1 MDKLSVFSKKL
12 GRTIDVGFGEK
23 GILVTPEG
31 VTLKD
36 SGIVFAW
43 NNSSGSWVDKGWN
56 NSSGSWIDKGWNNS
70 SGGWMDKGWNNSSG
84 RWSDKGWSNSTGNW
98 GDAGGGGGGCFIT
111 TACVEHKGL
120 SDDCAELQI
129 LRKYRDTLV
138 QEDEVFRGKV
148 LEYYRKAPLIIQRI
162 ENDSECGMVYDD
174 LYRDMIQPCVALLE
188 AGKVDEAKS
197 LYLDYYERLAEKY
210 LAS

>member
-1 MDKLSVFSKKL
+1 MDKLSIFSKKF
-12 GRTIDVGFGEK
+12 GRKIEVAFGEK
-23 GILVTPEG
+23 GILVTQEG
-31 VTLKD
+31 ITLKD

-56 NSSGSWIDKGWNNS
+56 NSAGSWV
-70 SGGWMDKGWNNSSG
+70 DKGWNNSSG
-84 RWSDKGWSNSTGNW
+84 RWSDKGWSNSSGNW

-111 TACVEHKGL
+111 TACVENKGL
-120 SDDCAELQI
+120 SDNCAELQI
-129 LRKYRDTLV
+129 LRKYRDILV

-162 ENDSECGMVYDD
+162 ENDGESGRVYDD

-188 AGKVDEAKS
+188 ASKVDEAKS